1 MNRGYSGGGGVNF
14 FVLFHGFL
22 MCKLKRFAQ
31 GEGS

>member
-1 MNRGYSGGGGVNF
+1 MNRGYSGGGVNF